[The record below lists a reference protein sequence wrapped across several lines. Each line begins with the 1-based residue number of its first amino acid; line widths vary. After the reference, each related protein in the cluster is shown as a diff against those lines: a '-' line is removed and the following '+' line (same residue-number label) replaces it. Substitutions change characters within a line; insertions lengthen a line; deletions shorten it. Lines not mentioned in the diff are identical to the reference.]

1 MNNPALK
8 IDIRGRDVNARA
20 AYDPRFDKKPK
31 VMKPKTIS
39 EVKPTKPV
47 QPTPVPPTPVI
58 NRPAPVAQRPQPQ
71 VAVQPQPVQPK
82 PVQPKPVQPKPV
94 QPQPVQPQPVQ
105 PQPVQPK
112 PVQPKPVLPATAV
125 KPTDRLIVTGDSV
138 ATGIGHGGARGDNNS
153 DAQWGRS
160 SAQQLSYMQN
170 KGSSY
175 YRGADVVLSSGIL
188 NSGDLNSVEQ
198 QIKFLKKSGVKSI
211 RLAGAP
217 LRGKFSKYNVQ
228 LQALARMYGIQF
240 IGGYASNDGVHP
252 SSYINYK

>member
-71 VAVQPQPVQPK
+71 VA
-82 PVQPKPVQPKPV
+82 
-94 QPQPVQPQPVQ
+94 VQ